1 MRKRIKKE
9 RFPEKTTINL
19 VVREKTMN
27 SPSRAL
33 PVFFVVLVLVALFG
47 KYAVADRYAE
57 IMVLQRDVDALTRA
71 QAELSEELVDY
82 DAVRE
87 EYRIYSS
94 DWMLESETQMVDR
107 LDVLALVDG
116 LIKPKAQVDRLSMRG
131 NVISANLSQVTLR
144 EAAGIVAQLYQN
156 TMVSEVT
163 VSTAGTQ
170 NQSAKTAVYMT
181 IVLRTPQEQ
190 KWLAEVARQ
199 EAEAQQAAEGQQ
211 EVAE

>member
-1 MRKRIKKE
+1 MRKKIRKE

-19 VVREKTMN
+19 IIREKNMN

-33 PVFFVVLVLVALFG
+33 PVFVVVLVFVALFG
-47 KYAVADRYAE
+47 KFAVADRYAE
-57 IMVLQRDVDALTRA
+57 VITLQRDVEVLTRTQTALTEA
-71 QAELSEELVDY
+71 LVDY

-94 DWMLESETQMVDR
+94 DWMSESEIQMVDR

-116 LIKPKAQVDRLSMRG
+116 IIKPQAQVDRLSMRD
-131 NVISANLSQVTLR
+131 NVISANLSQISLR
-144 EAAGIVAQLYQN
+144 EAAGIVSQLYQS
-156 TMVSEVT
+156 TMVREVT

-170 NQSAKTAVYMT
+170 NQSTKTAVYMT

-190 KWLAEVARQ
+190 KWLAEAAAQKEVEQQ
-199 EAEAQQAAEGQQ
+199 EASAQQ